1 MGRVK
6 LSILSPCYNGEKFI
20 GRYLENILEQSFQ
33 NYELIIVNDG
43 STDKSDEIIKKYK
56 KIFEEKKNYI

>member
-43 STDKSDEIIKKYK
+43 STDNYK
-56 KIFEEKKNYI
+56 KVQKNF